1 VRQLYLR
8 VVLALALAACGSG
21 AKQDGAADSA
31 RSTVGAG
38 AEGEHDLKGTAW
50 QLEDLGGRGVIDNSM
65 VTLEFPE
72 AGRVA
77 GRGGCN
83 RYFGSVEL
91 DGESIK
97 FGQMGATR
105 MACAEALMDQEGR
118 YLKALESAQRY
129 TLSGDELLLHGP
141 GLDKPLRFTRRTP

>member
-1 VRQLYLR
+1 MRRLYLG
-8 VVLALALAACGSG
+8 VVLALAACGSG
-21 AKQDGAADSA
+21 ARQDGAADSVRA
-31 RSTVGAG
+31 TAGAG
-38 AEGEHDLKGTAW
+38 GEGEGDLTGTAW

-72 AGRVA
+72 AGRAA

-83 RYFGSVEL
+83 RFFGSVEL
-91 DGESIK
+91 NGESIK

-129 TLSGDELLLHGP
+129 TMSGDELLLHAP
-141 GLDKPLRFTRRTP
+141 GLDKPLRFTRMTP